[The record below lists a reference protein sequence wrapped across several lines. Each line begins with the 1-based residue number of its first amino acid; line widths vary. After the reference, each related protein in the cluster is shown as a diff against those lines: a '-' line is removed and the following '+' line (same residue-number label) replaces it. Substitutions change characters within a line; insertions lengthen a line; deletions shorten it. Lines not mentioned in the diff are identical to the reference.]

1 MARQLEFG
9 GRRYWILSEPQGD
22 GWRSTVV
29 EVAEVEGR
37 RPEALGIDAAADT
50 RVAADD
56 AAERKLRRHV
66 RTGRRPLRSV

>member
-9 GRRYWILSEPQGD
+9 GRRYWIFSEPQGD

-29 EVAEVEGR
+29 EVADIDGR
-37 RPEALGIDAAADT
+37 RPDALGIDAAADT

-56 AAERKLRRHV
+56 AAERKLRRLV
-66 RTGRRPLRSV
+66 RAGRRTSP